1 MSVAVNSTLTPEL
14 TAVVLMVKVPCVA
27 PAGMVTSNVPF
38 VALGGMVMLLPVGTG
53 ATVVLA
59 VLTVTTAPPVG
70 AGSESSS
77 VPVVIIPPTR
87 TLGEKMKLESCAC
100 GDPSV
105 SDALI
110 VVFRNAVIVTIVGVF
125 TAEVRIWKFTL
136 VRPAGTTTGDGK
148 VTSGL
153 LLVRLTGWP
162 GVKAGAEMVTVPTP
176 DEPLAIVALTVSPVT
191 LMSVTGVTVSV
202 ACAGEMP
209 DSDAPMLIT
218 WVEPTWLVAILNVVV
233 VLPAGTT
240 TLVGRITT
248 PLLAA
253 TVTVVPPVGA
263 AEVSVTVAVEVIP
276 PGTVPGLSV
285 IIEMVAE
292 LEVVAFGLW

>member
-1 MSVAVNSTLTPEL
+1 M
-14 TAVVLMVKVPCVA
+14 
-27 PAGMVTSNVPF
+27 
-38 VALGGMVMLLPVGTG
+38 
-53 ATVVLA
+53 
-59 VLTVTTAPPVG
+59 
-70 AGSESSS
+70 
-77 VPVVIIPPTR
+77 
-87 TLGEKMKLESCAC
+87 
-100 GDPSV
+100 
-105 SDALI
+105 
-110 VVFRNAVIVTIVGVF
+110 
-125 TAEVRIWKFTL
+125 IWKFTL

-148 VTSGL
+148 VISGL

-162 GVKAGAEMVTVPTP
+162 GVKAGAEIVTVPTP

-218 WVEPTWLVAILNVVV
+218 WVEPTS
-233 VLPAGTT
+233 
-240 TLVGRITT
+240 LVGRITT

-285 IIEMVAE
+285 IIE
-292 LEVVAFGLW
+292 